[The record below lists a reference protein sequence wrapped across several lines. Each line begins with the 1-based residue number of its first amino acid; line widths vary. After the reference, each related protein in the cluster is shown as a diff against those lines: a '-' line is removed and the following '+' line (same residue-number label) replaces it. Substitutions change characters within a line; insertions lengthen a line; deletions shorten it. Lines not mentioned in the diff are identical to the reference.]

1 MSLKRILHQSSVVLG
16 PLCFALLLLL
26 RPFPE
31 LNDQA
36 FMVLAVT
43 CWVAIWWVT
52 EAIPIPATSFLPI
65 VLFPITGALSIGET
79 TAAYGHKMVFLY
91 IGGFMLAVAIEEWDL
106 HKRIALNL
114 IKTIGVSQRG
124 IVLGFM
130 LATAFLSMWISNT
143 ATSVMML
150 PIGMA
155 IVMQLQSSKSGMAD
169 GFGKALMLGVAY
181 SASIGGISTLIGTP
195 PNLVM
200 SGVVEQYYGTELI
213 FSEWFF
219 MVFPIS
225 VTLLII
231 TWLYLTRIAF
241 KVSSVRETNQSEI
254 NQQLKDLG
262 PISLEEKRIL
272 VVFCVTAFLWIT
284 RSFIFSKLIPG
295 MDDTTIAIMAGVSL
309 FLINARRQ
317 PKIMDWESAVQ
328 IPWGIVLLFGG
339 GLAIAEGFKSTGLAT
354 WLGSYLSILEGSNV
368 AVILMGVVGSVNFL
382 TEITSNVATTSMILP
397 VIAPLSEAIGVNPL
411 LLMTGATLAASCA
424 FMLPV
429 ATPPNAVVFGSGYL
443 KISDMIKTGIVLNI
457 ISILLISVYLYFVL
471 PLFWGS

>member
-1 MSLKRILHQSSVVLG
+1 
-16 PLCFALLLLL
+16 
-26 RPFPE
+26 
-31 LNDQA
+31 
-36 FMVLAVT
+36 MVLAVT

-65 VLFPITGALSIGET
+65 VLFPMTGALSIGET

-91 IGGFMLAVAIEEWDL
+91 IGGFMLAVAIEKWDL

-155 IVMQLQSSKSGMAD
+155 IVMQLQSSSKGGSD

-225 VTLLII
+225 FTLLMI
-231 TWLYLTRIAF
+231 TWLYLTRFAF

-254 NQQLKDLG
+254 NQQLKNLG
-262 PISLEEKRIL
+262 PISLEEKRVL

-354 WLGSYLSILEGSNV
+354 WLGSYLSVMEGSNV

-397 VIAPLSEAIGVNPL
+397 VIAPLSEVIGVNPL

-429 ATPPNAVVFGSGYL
+429 ATPPNAVVFGSGHL

>member
-43 CWVAIWWVT
+43 CWVAVWWVT

-91 IGGFMLAVAIEEWDL
+91 IGGFMLAVAIEKWDL

-155 IVMQLQSSKSGMAD
+155 IVMQLQSSESGMAD

-219 MVFPIS
+219 MIFPIS

-241 KVSSVRETNQSEI
+241 KVSSARETNQSEI

-262 PISLEEKRIL
+262 PISLEEKRVL

-354 WLGSYLSILEGSNV
+354 WMGSYLSILEGSNV
-368 AVILMGVVGSVNFL
+368 GVILMGVVGSVNFL

>member
-36 FMVLAVT
+36 VMVLAVT

-91 IGGFMLAVAIEEWDL
+91 IGGFMLAVAIEKWDL

-262 PISLEEKRIL
+262 PISLEEKRVL

-284 RSFIFSKLIPG
+284 RSFIFSKLISG

-309 FLINARRQ
+309 FLINAKRQ

-339 GLAIAEGFKSTGLAT
+339 GLAIAEGFKTTGLAT
-354 WLGSYLSILEGSNV
+354 WMGSYLSILEGSNV
-368 AVILMGVVGSVNFL
+368 GVILMGVVGSVNFL

-443 KISDMIKTGIVLNI
+443 KISDMIKTGIVLNV